1 MSSYRGNDIKA
12 LSEWLRFL
20 QITDEASGS
29 INDYTAKMSST
40 PASVP
45 IQENNKQTGMPKS
58 MVPDPGWFDRNR
70 MKFEDWWKEI

>member
-1 MSSYRGNDIKA
+1 
-12 LSEWLRFL
+12 L

-45 IQENNKQTGMPKS
+45 IQENNEQTGMPKS

-70 MKFEDWWKEI
+70 MKFED

>member
-1 MSSYRGNDIKA
+1 
-12 LSEWLRFL
+12 
-20 QITDEASGS
+20 
-29 INDYTAKMSST
+29 MSST

-45 IQENNKQTGMPKS
+45 IQENNEQTGMPKS